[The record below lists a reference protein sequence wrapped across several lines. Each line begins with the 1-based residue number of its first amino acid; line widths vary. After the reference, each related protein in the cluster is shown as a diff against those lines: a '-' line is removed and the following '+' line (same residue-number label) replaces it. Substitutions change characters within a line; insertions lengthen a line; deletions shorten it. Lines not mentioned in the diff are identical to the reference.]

1 MTEKV
6 PKKLED
12 LTLDEIKAQLAIY
25 HNLYQK
31 RRKKEDPV
39 YLEKERERGRQKYY
53 RKKEREQANNPK
65 PEPKVGNRKYNY
77 SDVILVDVVK

>member
-6 PKKLED
+6 TKNLED

-31 RRKKEDPV
+31 RRRKEDPV
-39 YLEKERERGRQKYY
+39 FLEKERERGRQKYY
-53 RKKEREQANNPK
+53 RKKEREKEKNPQ
-65 PEPKVGNRKYNY
+65 PEPKVGNRKYKY
-77 SDVILVDVVK
+77 SDAILVDVVK

>member
-53 RKKEREQANNPK
+53 RKKENKPK
-65 PEPKVGNRKYNY
+65 IRNQNQKLATENTT
-77 SDVILVDVVK
+77 ILMFF

>member
-6 PKKLED
+6 TKNLEN

-31 RRKKEDPV
+31 RRRKEDPV
-39 YLEKERERGRQKYY
+39 CLEKERERGRQKYY
-53 RKKEREQANNPK
+53 RKKENKQTIPNLNLKLETENTT
-65 PEPKVGNRKYNY
+65 
-77 SDVILVDVVK
+77 ILMLF

>member
-1 MTEKV
+1 MTDKV
-6 PKKLED
+6 TKKLED

-31 RRKKEDPV
+31 RRKKEDPE

-53 RKKEREQANNPK
+53 RKKERERVKNPN

-77 SDVILVDVVK
+77 SEVLLVDVVK

>member
-6 PKKLED
+6 TKKLED

-31 RRKKEDPV
+31 RKKEDPE
-39 YLEKERERGRQKYY
+39 YLEKERERQRQKYY
-53 RKKEREQANNPK
+53 RKKEREKANNPN

-77 SDVILVDVVK
+77 SEVLLVDVVK